1 MVFAAVP
8 MQNAEPRPIL
18 SRLGSSHSDARSL
31 AAGRVLASH
40 SSILALTSSGHS
52 VISLHHSGVGD
63 AAQRETSFAGGNA
76 CSPVARRH
84 ADDLAVIARAQLRLP
99 AAVVELEA
107 LVPAFMLAGLA
118 RRHKHREE
126 GRAHTYPRRRGTG
139 SSGGDPRAAGRPRP
153 PSAPRRAEP
162 ATQRCGNMHL
172 QEACASVVVVLTCRP
187 RSPCTKLRW
196 M

>member
-1 MVFAAVP
+1 MYLFKCHYAP
-8 MQNAEPRPIL
+8 SSQSLRIL

-52 VISLHHSGVGD
+52 VISLHSDIAVRRRDHAARRERSLTSG
-63 AAQRETSFAGGNA
+63 QRMR

-84 ADDLAVIARAQLRLP
+84 ADDLAVITRAQLRLP

-118 RRHKHREE
+118 RRYMHRGE
-126 GRAHTYPRRRGTG
+126 GRARTPEEEA
-139 SSGGDPRAAGRPRP
+139 RAAGAAIRGRPDVRG
-153 PSAPRRAEP
+153 RHQLIGE
-162 ATQRCGNMHL
+162 
-172 QEACASVVVVLTCRP
+172 
-187 RSPCTKLRW
+187 RSLRHSGV
-196 M
+196 